1 MPGER
6 AVQAFLRIIDQSRFM
21 VRVAK
26 EHGLAVI
33 ATLDDVQR
41 LAGRKYQ
48 QSRVL
53 TNGSQRRVPDSS
65 QSRAAVEN
73 PL

>member
-53 TNGSQRRVPDSS
+53 TNGSQSPG
-65 QSRAAVEN
+65 
-73 PL
+73 